1 MWPWGRC
8 LSLLEYACSSVVGAI
23 KIRHP
28 GIKIRQLSCI
38 AKEVRCRGDLFR
50 VKIRRQQLKDCK
62 PASSYG
68 ADIRKKHP
76 DSLPQA
82 VSQAAK

>member
-1 MWPWGRC
+1 M
-8 LSLLEYACSSVVGAI
+8 GAI
-23 KIRHP
+23 KIRHLD
-28 GIKIRQLSCI
+28 IKIRQLSCI

-50 VKIRRQQLKDCK
+50 VKIRRRQLKNCK
-62 PASSYG
+62 SASPYG

>member
-1 MWPWGRC
+1 M
-8 LSLLEYACSSVVGAI
+8 GAI

-28 GIKIRQLSCI
+28 GIKIRQPSCI
-38 AKEVRCRGDLFR
+38 AKEVRCRDDLFR
-50 VKIRRQQLKDCK
+50 VKIRRRQLKDCK
-62 PASSYG
+62 PTSSYG